1 MWQAILRMPLRV
13 CESLM
18 KRKEIIFY
26 APLGYNIPAYR
37 CGGAEAGCRKTL
49 AIYQTHGINVT
60 VIDKPAGAQGL
71 LRYFWG
77 ILAVPFILIG
87 QMLKHL
93 DAPVH
98 IVGFYRGT
106 AYYEW
111 FLLMLCRL
119 FGHKT
124 IYELRNGSMIDSYE
138 KGGRIYRTVLK
149 DLLLKPDVVLCQGQE
164 YIDFIEKNWKVTR
177 SYYPNFLMDEFIL
190 PNNVS
195 RPMSPIRLVY
205 FGRVTPAKNVK
216 LIIEILLEVIKDG
229 YEARLDVFGGYDEA
243 YGKELKRAISFYGID
258 DKVCLHGRQSFS
270 VIADSMRT
278 AHYFLFPSQEK
289 QEGHS
294 NSLTEAMGCG
304 VVPIVSRVGFNAS
317 ICGNEELV
325 VDDYSAVSYAKKIVE
340 IESAK
345 RWEQLSAEVYSRT
358 KENFTESIVG
368 NNLINIVEDLY
379 K

>member
-1 MWQAILRMPLRV
+1 
-13 CESLM
+13 M
-18 KRKEIIFY
+18 KTNQLIFY
-26 APLGYNIPAYR
+26 APLGYKIPAYR
-37 CGGAEAGCRKTL
+37 CGGAETGCRKTL
-49 AIYQTHGINVT
+49 SIYQSHGFSVT
-60 VIDKPAGAQGL
+60 IIDKPAGAQGF
-71 LRYFWG
+71 LRYLWG
-77 ILAVPFILIG
+77 ILTVPLILVG

-111 FLLMLCRL
+111 LILMICRL
-119 FGHKT
+119 FRHKT
-124 IYELRNGSMIDSYE
+124 IYELRNGSMVDSYE
-138 KGGRIYRTVLK
+138 KGGRVYRTVLK

-177 SYYPNFLMDEFIL
+177 NYYPNFLMDEFIQPL
-190 PNNVS
+190 HVS
-195 RPMSPIRLVY
+195 RPKPPIRLVY

-216 LIIEILLEVIKDG
+216 LIIEILFELVKDG
-229 YEARLDVFGGYDEA
+229 YEAKLDVFGGYDEN
-243 YGKELKRAISFYGID
+243 YGEELKEVISSYGIG

-270 VIADSMRT
+270 FIADSLRN
-278 AHYFLFPSQEK
+278 AHYFIFPSQEK

-325 VDDYSAVSYAKKIVE
+325 INDYNAVSYAKKVEE
-340 IESAK
+340 IESAN
-345 RWEQLSAEVYSRT
+345 RWEQLSGYVYKRIR
-358 KENFTESIVG
+358 EHFTEGIVG
-368 NNLINIVEDLY
+368 RELIKTVEKLY
-379 K
+379 L